1 MKVFLGKLNC
11 QASPGLWKL
20 NNLTLMNV
28 LDFGEVH
35 ITTRRLEFKYL
46 SSKLERTGEV
56 TAFLDGDNGLGQV
69 SVWHAM
75 SHAIEITKDYGLS
88 LVGF

>member
-1 MKVFLGKLNC
+1 MSVLG
-11 QASPGLWKL
+11 
-20 NNLTLMNV
+20 
-28 LDFGEVH
+28 FGEVH
-35 ITTRRLEFKYL
+35 ITTRGPKFKCL

-75 SHAIEITKDYGLS
+75 SHAIEITKDSGLS
-88 LVGF
+88 LVGI